1 MRQYNL
7 LLRKEIQEKFLEMP
21 TSTGHSVRAHGS
33 QSTSVIYSP
42 KSYAHEN
49 FRLKKSGS
57 KYGKQNI
64 KTNTKAKKKENGRKK
79 SFVDLLPPFK

>member
-1 MRQYNL
+1 
-7 LLRKEIQEKFLEMP
+7 MP
-21 TSTGHSVRAHGS
+21 TSTGNSVRGHGS

-42 KSYAHEN
+42 KSYDHEN
-49 FRLKKSGS
+49 FQLKKSGS

-64 KTNTKAKKKENGRKK
+64 KTNTKSKKKQNGRKK